1 MKPSRRAGRR
11 DEEEL
16 TMASCHPA
24 GGNSRKESQTKRWAA
39 PSFRIAMASLASFV
53 IVSFGAALVV
63 TASGADSHAA
73 YAATSSSS
81 VKGPKT
87 VASSWSMSPLPEG
100 EGGAVSSSTQMSPV
114 TEHSSMVAAPR

>member
-1 MKPSRRAGRR
+1 
-11 DEEEL
+11 
-16 TMASCHPA
+16 MASCQPA
-24 GGNSRKESQTKRWAA
+24 GGNSRRETQTRRR
-39 PSFRIAMASLASFV
+39 PMPGFRIAIASFV
-53 IVSFGAALVV
+53 SFVALSFGAAIVV
-63 TASGADSHAA
+63 AASGADSHAA

-100 EGGAVSSSTQMSPV
+100 EGGTVSSSTQMSPV

>member
-1 MKPSRRAGRR
+1 
-11 DEEEL
+11 
-16 TMASCHPA
+16 MASCHSV
-24 GGNSRKESQTKRWAA
+24 GGNSRNESQTKRWAA
-39 PSFRIAMASLASFV
+39 PRFLLAMVTIVSFV
-53 IVSFGAALVV
+53 AVSFGAAMVV
-63 TASGADSHAA
+63 AASGADSHAA

>member
-1 MKPSRRAGRR
+1 
-11 DEEEL
+11 
-16 TMASCHPA
+16 MASCQPA
-24 GGNSRKESQTKRWAA
+24 GGNSRRETQTKRW
-39 PSFRIAMASLASFV
+39 PTPGFRIALASLASFV
-53 IVSFGAALVV
+53 IISFGAAVV
-63 TASGADSHAA
+63 TAASSADSQAA

-114 TEHSSMVAAPR
+114 TEHSSLVAAPR

>member
-1 MKPSRRAGRR
+1 
-11 DEEEL
+11 
-16 TMASCHPA
+16 MASCHSA
-24 GGNSRKESQTKRWAA
+24 GGNSRKENRTKRWAT

-53 IVSFGAALVV
+53 IVSFGAAMVV
-63 TASGADSHAA
+63 AASGAGSQAA

-100 EGGAVSSSTQMSPV
+100 EGGTVSSSTQMSPV
-114 TEHSSMVAAPR
+114 PEHSSLVAAPR